1 VLRGAVVLWALLSCT
16 SAWAQVSGSV
26 TLVSDYRFR
35 GVSLSNGQPA
45 AQLGLAWE
53 RGDGWYAGVFAS
65 GTRLYGR
72 PGTQWLSYL
81 GYARRLRGGLSWE
94 AGAEY
99 AAFSRYPRDNYP
111 EIYLGLASDRL
122 SARVYYASRYF
133 SGNAAAFYTE
143 LNGTH
148 PLDDRVRLQG
158 HIGWLQRS
166 GRRADAECGAERRRV
181 DARAGVGVRLGA
193 GFDLQLARVA
203 STGGD
208 GCYSG
213 YPASRDAADGR
224 WILSVSRA
232 W

>member
-1 VLRGAVVLWALLSCT
+1 MLWALLSCT
-16 SAWAQVSGSV
+16 SAWAQVSGSA

-35 GVSLSNGQPA
+35 GVSLSDGQPV

-81 GYARRLRGGLSWE
+81 GYARRLRDGLSWE

-99 AAFSRYPRDNYP
+99 AAFSRYPHDNYP
-111 EIYLGLASDRL
+111 EVYLGLASPGL
-122 SARVYYASRYF
+122 SARLYYAPRYF
-133 SGNAAAFYTE
+133 NEDAAAFYAE

-148 PLDDRVRLQG
+148 ALNDRFRLQG
-158 HIGWLQRS
+158 HIGWLRRS
-166 GRRADAECGAERRRV
+166 GRGADVGCGAERRRL
-181 DARAGVGVRLGA
+181 DARAGIGARLGG

-203 STGGD
+203 SDGGD

-224 WILSVSRA
+224 WILSLSRT

>member
-1 VLRGAVVLWALLSCT
+1 MLWGLLSCT
-16 SAWAQVSGSV
+16 NACAQVSGSA

-35 GVSLSNGQPA
+35 GVSLSDGQPA
-45 AQLGLAWE
+45 AQLGVAWE
-53 RGDGWYAGVFAS
+53 SDDGWYVGVFAS

-99 AAFSRYPRDNYP
+99 AAFSRYPRYDYP
-111 EIYLGLASDRL
+111 EFYLGLASDKLSGRL
-122 SARVYYASRYF
+122 YYAPRYF
-133 SGNAAAFYTE
+133 REDAAAFYAE

-148 PLDDRVRLQG
+148 ALNARFRLQG

-166 GRRADAECGAERRRV
+166 GHGAGVDCGAERRRF
-181 DARAGVGVRLGA
+181 DARAGIGARLGG

-203 STGGD
+203 SDGSD

-224 WILSVSRA
+224 WILSLSRS